1 MSLHI
6 LALIVCEWNSG
17 AMVFVQLHTKQKL
30 RYCFNVDFAQTQSS
44 KCKVAEGRRTAAYL
58 VRCFCVGSGVKQ
70 FFDNQDVALF
80 HRVKQRCL
88 SFLSGNKSHIRLNS
102 LLSNSYHGSRTFN
115 RSWYF
120 TTLKKKHANDGVSSR
135 RMLSISSSIHCP
147 ITQTLSKQ
155 PLIRNICLVAQ
166 RHDTLTR
173 QVWVQGKC
181 LITILEDAAVKKF
194 SKATKTSSVYVPCS
208 LPFNRDS
215 KYFCNQLQLYQQT
228 NLKKKSGLIR

>member
-1 MSLHI
+1 MVIFRIRSEFSAEFSKDTVKFTII
-6 LALIVCEWNSG
+6 LRATWC
-17 AMVFVQLHTKQKL
+17 Q
-30 RYCFNVDFAQTQSS
+30 QS
-44 KCKVAEGRRTAAYL
+44 KWRT
-58 VRCFCVGSGVKQ
+58 V
-70 FFDNQDVALF
+70 
-80 HRVKQRCL
+80 L
-88 SFLSGNKSHIRLNS
+88 SRQS

-115 RSWYF
+115 PSWYF

-135 RMLSISSSIHCP
+135 GMLSISSSIHCP

-208 LPFNRDS
+208 LPFNRDP
-215 KYFCNQLQLYQQT
+215 KYFCN
-228 NLKKKSGLIR
+228 